1 MVGTRKNKQKRA
13 ESRRGGRL
21 LGKGMYGWAFM
32 PPLACPEFNPS
43 ADDTN
48 RYISK
53 TFVNE
58 KKATEEYEKGMMIK
72 PLDPEGKLFIT
83 PEAIC
88 SYEDVQEN
96 TNWGQF
102 VAAKE
107 KMSQALKGK
116 AIPKI
121 QIIYKYGGTKI
132 ENILVKKPPYY
143 ASAINFSKQADWE
156 LLDPTKFGL
165 FVRAL
170 KGFVPIL
177 DRLHTQF
184 IHADLHVGNMI
195 YDEEQGV
202 RLIDFGEAKSLEGMK
217 PNAALKMKLDEYA
230 MLIMIGWNIVGSRWG
245 MAHFPKVYMPWA
257 ESVMM
262 VIGNKKSKLDD
273 YRALML
279 AMPEV

>member
-1 MVGTRKNKQKRA
+1 MVGSRKNKYL
-13 ESRRGGRL
+13 RGGRL
-21 LGKGMYGWAFM
+21 LGKGAYGWAFM
-32 PPLACPEFNPS
+32 PPLACPEFNPA

-58 KKATEEYEKGMMIK
+58 KKAAEEYEKGMLIK
-72 PLDPEGKLFIT
+72 PLDPEGKFFIT
-83 PEAIC
+83 PEVMC

-96 TNWGQF
+96 ANWGLF
-102 VAAKE
+102 TAAKE
-107 KMSQALKGK
+107 KMTHALKGK

-132 ENILVKKPPYY
+132 ENILVKNLPYY
-143 ASAINFSKQADWE
+143 TSIINFSKAADWE

-165 FVRAL
+165 FIRCL

-177 DRLHTQF
+177 DKLHEKF
-184 IHADLHVGNMI
+184 IHRDLHVGNMV
-195 YDEEQGV
+195 YDESQGV
-202 RLIDFGEAKSLEGMK
+202 RLIDFGEAMSIEDMK
-217 PNAALKMKLDEYA
+217 PAKALKMKLDEYA

-245 MAHFPKVYMPWA
+245 MTHFPNIFMPWA
-257 ESVMM
+257 ASVMT
-262 VIGNKKSKLDD
+262 VIGNKKSTLDD

-279 AMPEV
+279 SMPEI